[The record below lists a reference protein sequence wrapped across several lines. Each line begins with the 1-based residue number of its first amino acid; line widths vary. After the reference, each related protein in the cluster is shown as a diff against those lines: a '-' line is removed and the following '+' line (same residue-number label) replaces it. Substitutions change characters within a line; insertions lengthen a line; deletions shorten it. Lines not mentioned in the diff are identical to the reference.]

1 MFAVP
6 IPESYHE
13 AGETIEEHITQA
25 IAESE
30 QNGMASAGNDVTPWL
45 LNRIRELSGG
55 QSLESNIALL
65 KNNALVGQCY
75 SDALTTGKGVL
86 TLWMCRFPNCR
97 SIFPTAGIFGMCM
110 RIKFYLTLQLNI
122 QY

>member
-13 AGETIEEHITQA
+13 AGETIEEHISQA
-25 IAESE
+25 ILESD
-30 QNGMASAGNDVTPWL
+30 QNGMANAGNDVTPWL

-65 KNNALVGQCY
+65 KNNALVGQFY
-75 SDALTTGKGVL
+75 YDSSTTSKGTV
-86 TLWMCRFPNCR
+86 
-97 SIFPTAGIFGMCM
+97 S
-110 RIKFYLTLQLNI
+110 
-122 QY
+122 